1 MPLNNYYVFGL
12 LLQSSGLKKIFREG
26 DPVTYFGPALYP
38 PLGGFGLKVNTNVW
52 GHEYFIPTK
61 FGKYP
66 SSDSVVKADYVFPY
80 IYMH

>member
-1 MPLNNYYVFGL
+1 M
-12 LLQSSGLKKIFREG
+12 
-26 DPVTYFGPALYP
+26 ALP
-38 PLGGFGLKVNTNVW
+38 WIHPWADLAHKSIQMCG

-61 FGKYP
+61 FGKYT

>member
-1 MPLNNYYVFGL
+1 M
-12 LLQSSGLKKIFREG
+12 
-26 DPVTYFGPALYP
+26 ALP
-38 PLGGFGLKVNTNVW
+38 WIRPWADLVQKSIQMCG